1 MTRNLKL
8 NAYSQQLEAQAL
20 SVIYRALSEYK
31 NTALL
36 FSGGKDSAVLA
47 HLVAKALYPEKIPV
61 TFLMIDTGHNFI
73 ETLEF
78 IKKIEKKYNILVQV
92 GSVPEAIQQG
102 VVTDVNG
109 LLRSRN
115 KLQSV
120 VLNNEINKNKFQA
133 VFGGGR
139 RDEEKARAKEKIFSV
154 RDGFGAWKP
163 EYQRAEFGQLYNL
176 STKDHQH
183 FRVFPLSHWTELDIW
198 NYILNEKIELPS
210 LYFSHLR
217 KCVIVD
223 GKIWPHSEYTEFP
236 LGSEVRTL
244 NVRCRTVGD
253 MTCTALIESS
263 ADTVE
268 KIIFEIQNA
277 DISERGLRLDDQ
289 FSETA
294 MEDRKKEGYF

>member
-1 MTRNLKL
+1 M
-8 NAYSQQLEAQAL
+8 
-20 SVIYRALSEYK
+20 SEFK

-47 HLVAKALYPEKIPV
+47 HLVAKATTQDKNLQNIPL

-78 IKKIEKKYNILVQV
+78 IRKTEKKYSISVQV
-92 GSVPEAIQQG
+92 GSLPLAIQQG
-102 VVTDVNG
+102 FVIDVKG
-109 LLRSRN
+109 LLSSRN

-120 VLNNEINKNKFQA
+120 VLNKEIIKNKYQA

-154 RDGFGAWKP
+154 RDSSGAWRP
-163 EYQRAEFGQLYNL
+163 ENQRTEFGQLLNL
-176 STKDHQH
+176 NIQEEQH
-183 FRVFPLSHWTELDIW
+183 FRVFPLSDWTELDVW
-198 NYILNEKIELPS
+198 NYILQEKIEVPT
-210 LYFSHLR
+210 LYFAHQR
-217 KCVIVD
+217 KCVVVNNI
-223 GKIWPHSEYTEFP
+223 IWPFSEYTEFP
-236 LGSEVRTL
+236 AESEIKIL

-253 MTCTALIESS
+253 MTCTALIESD

-268 KIIFEIQNA
+268 KIILEIKNSE
-277 DISERGLRLDDQ
+277 ISERGLRLDDQ